1 MLVPPERRCATL
13 KKAEQQL
20 LMRKQIQSAF
30 RCRYWDSNFKI
41 RILQSFAY
49 CLSPAAFCAMH
60 NTKRTIGD
68 SQRGRV
74 GNGNEISSV
83 SLEEITALAHSASLK
98 GNIKESK
105 KG

>member
-1 MLVPPERRCATL
+1 
-13 KKAEQQL
+13 
-20 LMRKQIQSAF
+20 
-30 RCRYWDSNFKI
+30 
-41 RILQSFAY
+41 
-49 CLSPAAFCAMH
+49 MH